1 MTAARRPATRSARAV
16 AAAAT
21 IAVVSWAGPA
31 LAEPVRILV
40 AAGSKL
46 GLTAE
51 RPLKFA
57 STDATRV
64 RDVVVSLGGVKS
76 ENAFVLAEPTR
87 AALFGAIERAR
98 TEAQKH
104 RADEVT
110 LIFYFSGHGDRDAI
124 HLGDDRVLLTDL
136 SSKLGDVPA
145 GLRIAVTDACR
156 ATRDKG
162 FTADEPFAITATN
175 VPQASG
181 QVWLHASS
189 DGEAAQES
197 DELQGAIFTHAWIN
211 GLRGAADANGD
222 SRVTLEESFAFAH
235 SQTMIRSAKSSGV
248 MQKPEAVVSLRE
260 ASPVVL
266 TETAARMAT
275 LSLPRGRDTHF
286 LVYSSGA
293 KSVLSELWGS
303 PDRRIALRLPPG
315 RYVVQ
320 RRIGSVGGMA
330 TIAIGEGEERK
341 LEEREFAAS
350 SLEVLARKGEADP
363 AGSAADRPSDA
374 PPNPD
379 PRANAARHE
388 LSAGYDAGLNARTS
402 FIHGPH
408 ASWSY
413 AWPHLALTVG
423 GGADFTGR
431 ALSDK
436 EERLTG
442 GYGRASLEYRL
453 PLGAFTL
460 RAGGGGRAGLVSQTI
475 EPIAGSAGSAAAGR
489 PDVKGE
495 TKSAF
500 TFGPEIF
507 VAGRIALD
515 PRRMWFLDAVA
526 TGSMLFLREETS
538 LVGVAGLTG
547 GASFGARF

>member
-1 MTAARRPATRSARAV
+1 MKAPGTARIRVRLLAGLV
-16 AAAAT
+16 AIGVA
-21 IAVVSWAGPA
+21 SWAGEA

-40 AAGSKL
+40 AAGSKV
-46 GLTAE
+46 GLAAE

-57 STDATRV
+57 STDASRV
-64 RDVVVSLGGVKS
+64 RDVVVSLGGVKT
-76 ENAFVLAEPTR
+76 ENAFVLAEPSR
-87 AALFGAIERAR
+87 AQLFAAVDRAKA
-98 TEAQKH
+98 EAKKH
-104 RADEVT
+104 RSDEVT
-110 LIFYFSGHGDRDAI
+110 LIFYFSGHGDHDAI

-136 SSKLGDVPA
+136 SAKLGEVPA

-197 DELQGAIFTHAWIN
+197 DELQGAIFTHSWIN

-248 MQKPEAVVSLRE
+248 LQKPEAIVSLRE

-266 TETAARMAT
+266 TETAAHMAT
-275 LSLPRGRDTHF
+275 LSLPPGRDAHF

-293 KSVLSELWGS
+293 KSVLSELWSS

-320 RRIGSVGGMA
+320 RRIGSMGGMA

-341 LEEREFAAS
+341 LEDREFAVS
-350 SLEVLARKGEADP
+350 SLEVLARKGEEGTEPDRVVAP
-363 AGSAADRPSDA
+363 APE
-374 PPNPD
+374 PKNH
-379 PRANAARHE
+379 NE
-388 LSAGYDAGLNARTS
+388 LSAGYDAGLNVRTS
-402 FIHGPH
+402 LVHGPH

-413 AWPHLALTVG
+413 AWPHLAITLG
-423 GGADFTGR
+423 GGVELTGR
-431 ALSDK
+431 TLADK
-436 EERLTG
+436 EERLTS
-442 GYGRASLEYRL
+442 GYGRAALEYRL
-453 PLGAFTL
+453 PIGAFTL
-460 RAGGGGRAGLVSQTI
+460 RAGGGGRAGFVSQTI
-475 EPIAGSAGSAAAGR
+475 DPTNTGTAAKAATHEN
-489 PDVKGE
+489 KN
-495 TKSAF
+495 AF
-500 TFGPEIF
+500 AFGPEVF

-515 PRRMWFLDAVA
+515 PRRTFFIDVGA
-526 TGSMLFLREETS
+526 TGNMLFLRQETS
-538 LVGVAGLTG
+538 LLGVAGLMG
-547 GASFGARF
+547 GASLGARF

>member
-1 MTAARRPATRSARAV
+1 MSALRERVARAL
-16 AAAAT
+16 AAA
-21 IAVVSWAGPA
+21 VVLGVTTCASTA

-40 AAGSKL
+40 SAGSKL

-57 STDATRV
+57 STDASRV
-64 RDVVVSLGGVKS
+64 RDVVVSLGGVKT
-76 ENAFVLAEPTR
+76 ENAFVLAEPSR
-87 AALFGAIERAR
+87 AQLFTAIDRAR
-98 TEAQKH
+98 VEAQKH

-124 HLGDDRVLLTDL
+124 HLGDDRVLLSDL
-136 SSKLGDVPA
+136 SSKLGEVPA

-156 ATRDKG
+156 ATREKG

-175 VPQASG
+175 VPQATG

-275 LSLPRGRDTHF
+275 LSLPVGKDTHF

-330 TIAIGEGEERK
+330 SIAIGQGEERK
-341 LEEREFAAS
+341 LEDREFAAS

-363 AGSAADRPSDA
+363 EADRPADA
-374 PPNPD
+374 PAVPAEKTNE
-379 PRANAARHE
+379 AHHE
-388 LSAGYDAGLNARTS
+388 ISAGYDGGFNARTS
-402 FIHGPH
+402 FVHGPH

-413 AWPHLALTVG
+413 AWPHLAITLG

-431 ALSDK
+431 TLADK
-436 EERLTG
+436 EERLAS
-442 GYGRASLEYRL
+442 GYGRAHLEVRL
-453 PLGAFTL
+453 PVGSFTF
-460 RAGGGGRAGLVSQTI
+460 RTGGGGRAGLVSQTI
-475 EPIAGSAGSAAAGR
+475 EPNASSAFTTNA
-489 PDVKGE
+489 E

-507 VAGRIALD
+507 VAGRLALD
-515 PRRMWFLDAVA
+515 PRRTWFLDAVA
-526 TGSMLFLREETS
+526 MGSMLLLREESS
-538 LVGVAGLTG
+538 LVGVAGVTG
-547 GASFGARF
+547 GASLGARF

>member
-1 MTAARRPATRSARAV
+1 MNARAIV
-16 AAAAT
+16 AGA
-21 IAVVSWAGPA
+21 IAFGVASWAGEA

-46 GLTAE
+46 GLAAE

-57 STDATRV
+57 SADATRV
-64 RDVVVSLGGVKS
+64 RDVVVSLGGVKP
-76 ENAFVLAEPTR
+76 EHAFVLAEPSR
-87 AALFGAIERAR
+87 AQLFAAVDKARA
-98 TEAQKH
+98 EAQKH
-104 RADEVT
+104 PAGEVT
-110 LIFYFSGHGDRDAI
+110 LLFYFSGHGDHDAI
-124 HLGDDRVLLTDL
+124 HLGDDRVLLSDL
-136 SSKLGDVPA
+136 STKLGEVPA

-175 VPQASG
+175 VPQATG

-222 SRVTLEESFAFAH
+222 ARVTLDESFAFAH

-248 MQKPEAVVSLRE
+248 LQKPEAVVSLRE

-275 LSLPRGRDTHF
+275 LSLPRGRDAHF

-293 KSVLSELWGS
+293 KSVLSELWSS
-303 PDRRIALRLPPG
+303 PDRRMALRVPPG

-320 RRIGSVGGMA
+320 RRIGSAGGIA

-341 LEEREFAAS
+341 LEDREFTAS
-350 SLEVLARKGEADP
+350 SLEVLARKGESDP
-363 AGSAADRPSDA
+363 PEADRVPA
-374 PPNPD
+374 PAPLSRPH
-379 PRANAARHE
+379 HE
-388 LSAGYDAGLNARTS
+388 VSAGYDLGTNARTS
-402 FIHGPH
+402 FVHGPH
-408 ASWSY
+408 ASWAY
-413 AWPHLALTVG
+413 AWRHVAFSLG

-431 ALSDK
+431 SLAEKD
-436 EERLTG
+436 ERLVG
-442 GYGRASLEYRL
+442 GYGRASIEYRL
-453 PLGAFTL
+453 PLGNLTL
-460 RAGGGGRAGLVSQTI
+460 RGGGGGRAGLLAQTLA
-475 EPIAGSAGSAAAGR
+475 PTATAL
-489 PDVKGE
+489 PDARTE
-495 TKSAF
+495 TKTAF

-507 VAGRIALD
+507 VSARIALD
-515 PRRMWFLDAVA
+515 PRQAWFVDVGA
-526 TGSMLFLREETS
+526 TGNVLFLREEAS
-538 LVGVAGLTG
+538 LVGVPGVMG
-547 GASFGARF
+547 SASLGARF

>member
-1 MTAARRPATRSARAV
+1 MRAPRVLAGLVAV
-16 AAAAT
+16 A
-21 IAVVSWAGPA
+21 VSGWTSAA
-31 LAEPVRILV
+31 LAEPVRILI
-40 AAGSKL
+40 AAGSRI
-46 GLTAE
+46 GLAAE

-64 RDVVVSLGGVKS
+64 RDVVVSLGGVRT
-76 ENAFVLAEPTR
+76 ENAFVLAEPSR
-87 AALFGAIERAR
+87 AQLFAAVDKARA
-98 TEAQKH
+98 EAQKH
-104 RADEVT
+104 RSDEVT
-110 LIFYFSGHGDRDAI
+110 LIFYFSGHGDHDAV

-136 SSKLGDVPA
+136 SAKLGEVPA

-162 FTADEPFAITATN
+162 FSADEPFAITATN

-248 MQKPEAVVSLRE
+248 LQKPEAVVSLRE

-266 TETAARMAT
+266 TETAAHMAT
-275 LSLPRGRDTHF
+275 LSLPPGRDAHF

-293 KSVLSELWGS
+293 KSVLSELWSS
-303 PDRRIALRLPPG
+303 PERRIALRLPPG

-320 RRIGSVGGMA
+320 RRIGSMGGMA
-330 TIAIGEGEERK
+330 TIAIGDGEERK
-341 LEEREFAAS
+341 LEDREFAAS
-350 SLEVLARKGEADP
+350 SLEVLARKGEEP
-363 AGSAADRPSDA
+363 EPDRAVAKGPETA
-374 PPNPD
+374 TH
-379 PRANAARHE
+379 HE
-388 LSAGYDAGLNARTS
+388 LAAGYETGANVRTS
-402 FIHGPH
+402 LVHGPR

-413 AWPHLALTVG
+413 AWPRVAITLG
-423 GGADFTGR
+423 GGAEFTGR
-431 ALSDK
+431 TLPEK
-436 EERLTG
+436 EERLVG
-442 GYGRASLEYRL
+442 GYGRGSLEYRL

-460 RAGGGGRAGLVSQTI
+460 RLGGGARAGLVSQTI
-475 EPIAGSAGSAAAGR
+475 DPANNAAPSVTR
-489 PDVKGE
+489 E

-500 TFGPEIF
+500 VFGPELF
-507 VAGRIALD
+507 VAGRLALG
-515 PRRMWFLDAVA
+515 PRRTFFIDLGA
-526 TGSMLFLREETS
+526 TGNMLFLREEAA
-538 LVGVAGLTG
+538 LVGVAGLMA
-547 GASFGARF
+547 GASLGARF

>member
-1 MTAARRPATRSARAV
+1 MRARQVLAGL
-16 AAAAT
+16 
-21 IAVVSWAGPA
+21 IAVGVASWTSAA
-31 LAEPVRILV
+31 LAEPVRILI
-40 AAGSKL
+40 AAGSKV
-46 GLTAE
+46 GLAAE

-76 ENAFVLAEPTR
+76 ENAFVLAEPSR
-87 AALFGAIERAR
+87 AQLFAAVDKAR
-98 TEAQKH
+98 VEAQKH
-104 RADEVT
+104 RSDEVT
-110 LIFYFSGHGDRDAI
+110 LIFYFSGHGDHDAV

-136 SSKLGDVPA
+136 SAKLGEVPA

-197 DELQGAIFTHAWIN
+197 DELQGAIFTHSWIN

-248 MQKPEAVVSLRE
+248 LQKPEAVVSLRE

-275 LSLPRGRDTHF
+275 LSLPPGRDAHF

-293 KSVLSELWGS
+293 KSVLSELWSS
-303 PDRRIALRLPPG
+303 PERRIALRLPPG

-320 RRIGSVGGMA
+320 RRIGSMGGMA

-350 SLEVLARKGEADP
+350 SLEVLARKGEEP
-363 AGSAADRPSDA
+363 EPDRVDGK
-374 PPNPD
+374 PPE
-379 PRANAARHE
+379 ARSHHE
-388 LSAGYDAGLNARTS
+388 LSAGYEAGANVRTS
-402 FIHGPH
+402 LVHGPR

-413 AWPHLALTVG
+413 AWPHLAVTLG
-423 GGADFTGR
+423 GGAEFTGR
-431 ALSDK
+431 TLADK
-436 EERLTG
+436 EERLVG
-442 GYGRASLEYRL
+442 GYGRGSVEYRL

-460 RAGGGGRAGLVSQTI
+460 RLGGGGRAGLVSQTI
-475 EPIAGSAGSAAAGR
+475 DPTGNAPPSSSTATPES
-489 PDVKGE
+489 
-495 TKSAF
+495 KSAF
-500 TFGPEIF
+500 VFGPELF

-515 PRRMWFLDAVA
+515 PRRTFFVDVGA
-526 TGSMLFLREETS
+526 TGNVLFLREEAS
-538 LVGVAGLTG
+538 LVGVAGLMA
-547 GASFGARF
+547 GASLGARF